1 LINSRKDLR
10 LVQVPSVARYA
21 ERLRSADLRVT
32 RPRIAVLHSVNLNPH
47 ADTETIIE
55 AVRACLPDVS
65 RQAVYDI
72 LHALTDVNLLRRVQ
86 PPGSVARYET
96 RVGDNHHHMVCRH
109 CGAIADVDCAIG
121 AAPCLSV
128 SDTNG
133 FQLDGAEVIYWGRC
147 PGCVVPPVSQA
158 VGDHTAT
165 EQLPHDVLCSGDSGN
180 LPSTNGHPLPTSTP
194 TRGAA
199 DWLAPGRLTP
209 STGLKAAGIGTGGM
223 GANAGWARYDIADAT
238 VASNGPPIEPSVSHT
253 STTM

>member
-1 LINSRKDLR
+1 M
-10 LVQVPSVARYA
+10 ARYA

-47 ADTETIIE
+47 ADTETIIG

-96 RVGDNHHHMVCRH
+96 RVGDNHHHMVCRS
-109 CGAIADVDCAIG
+109 CGAIADVDCVIG

-128 SDTNG
+128 SETNG

-147 PGCVVPPVSQA
+147 PGCSPSDASDGVHDARPMNRIPDETLHPA
-158 VGDHTAT
+158 HT
-165 EQLPHDVLCSGDSGN
+165 
-180 LPSTNGHPLPTSTP
+180 HPLLGDPHPRLGPAPAPAPVEWVASSTTTANIP
-194 TRGAA
+194 VN
-199 DWLAPGRLTP
+199 TP
-209 STGLKAAGIGTGGM
+209 LKPSGIGTGGL
-223 GANAGWARYDIADAT
+223 ATNVPSAGLGDHLPQLP
-238 VASNGPPIEPSVSHT
+238 G
-253 STTM
+253 